1 MSMELVKAEQ
11 APEQQQVAIPDV
23 LPVLPLPDMVVF
35 PYMIVPLFV
44 NRERS
49 AKAVDQ
55 ALSENRM
62 ILLVSQKTANV
73 DDPKAEDLHEF
84 GTVSVI
90 MRMLKLPDG
99 RVRILVQGF
108 SRAHVEYYDESKP
121 YLTAK
126 VQPKTEPQV
135 TPDSVE
141 LEAMIRN
148 AKSSLEKMVSLGKNI
163 SPDLVAIASN
173 LDDPARLSDLIASNL
188 DLKVDKAQEVLELI
202 DPVERL
208 RRVHALMAK
217 EIEVLEIQNDIN
229 TQARGE
235 MDKSQ
240 REFYLRQ
247 QMKAIQQ
254 ELGEG
259 NELQEEIE
267 QYRKKIK
274 KAKMP
279 SEVTEEAERQLG
291 RLERMHPDAAETATL
306 RNYLDWMVSLPWSKS
321 TKDNLDL
328 KKDTKG
334 PILCFVGP
342 PGVGKTSLGKSIA
355 RALGRKFA
363 RISLGGVHDEAEIRG
378 HRRTYVGALPG
389 RIIQSM
395 KTVGVRNPVFL
406 LDEVDKLSA
415 EYKGDPAAALLEVLD
430 PEQNNMFTDHYLE
443 VPFDL
448 SEVFFICTGNVKYQ
462 IPRALA
468 DRMDIIDLPGYMLE

>member
-1 MSMELVKAEQ
+1 
-11 APEQQQVAIPDV
+11 
-23 LPVLPLPDMVVF
+23 
-35 PYMIVPLFV
+35 MIVPLFV
-44 NRERS
+44 NRDRS

-62 ILLVSQKTANV
+62 ILMVSQKNANV
-73 DDPKAEDLHEF
+73 DDPKAEDLHDF

-108 SRAHVEYYDESKP
+108 SRAKVESFIDATT

-126 VQPKTEPQV
+126 VQPKAEPQV
-135 TPDSVE
+135 IPATPE
-141 LEAMIRN
+141 LEALVRN
-148 AKSSLEKMVSLGKNI
+148 VKSSLEKMVSLGKNI
-163 SPDLVAIASN
+163 SPDLVAIAAN
-173 LDDPARLSDLIASNL
+173 LDDPARLSDLVASNL

-208 RRVHALMAK
+208 RRVHDLMAK
-217 EIEVLEIQNDIN
+217 EIEVLEVQNDIN

-259 NELQEEIE
+259 NEVQEEIE

-279 SEVTEEAERQLG
+279 PEVAEETERQLG

-306 RNYLDWMVSLPWSKS
+306 RNYLDWMVSLPWLKS

-328 KKDTKG
+328 RRAQRILDEDHYGLEKIKERIVEYLAVRKVKG
-334 PILCFVGP
+334 DSKGSILCFVGP

-355 RALGRKFA
+355 RALDRKFA
-363 RISLGGVHDEAEIRG
+363 
-378 HRRTYVGALPG
+378 
-389 RIIQSM
+389 
-395 KTVGVRNPVFL
+395 
-406 LDEVDKLSA
+406 
-415 EYKGDPAAALLEVLD
+415 
-430 PEQNNMFTDHYLE
+430 
-443 VPFDL
+443 
-448 SEVFFICTGNVKYQ
+448 
-462 IPRALA
+462 
-468 DRMDIIDLPGYMLE
+468 